1 MFGTKNTAHFVYFEK
16 PYFEKPY
23 IKLLFVLKKMRK
35 VTIII
40 SIKWRQKKQELI
52 KKTINNMKTSLEII
66 MERLDWFN
74 ETNTH

>member
-16 PYFEKPY
+16 PYT
-23 IKLLFVLKKMRK
+23 KLLFVLKKMRK

-40 SIKWRQKKQELI
+40 SIKWRQKKKQELI

-66 MERLDWFN
+66 MERLD
-74 ETNTH
+74 